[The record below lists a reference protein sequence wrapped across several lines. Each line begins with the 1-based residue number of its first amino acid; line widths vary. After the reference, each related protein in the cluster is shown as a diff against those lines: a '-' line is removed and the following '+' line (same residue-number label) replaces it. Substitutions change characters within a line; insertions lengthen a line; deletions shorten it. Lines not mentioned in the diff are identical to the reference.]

1 MIAMNN
7 IKKASEVLNEQ
18 FGIEGTESRENFK
31 DEAYSFYLSEILK
44 DRRKHLKLSQE
55 DLANKIGK
63 KRPYISRVENGEDV
77 RLSNF
82 LQIANA
88 LGLNFRLIAS

>member
-1 MIAMNN
+1 MSKIY
-7 IKKASEVLNEQ
+7 KASEFLNKEV
-18 FGIEGTESRENFK
+18 GKEGSEKREKFK
-31 DEAYSFYLSEILK
+31 EDAYSYYLSEILK
-44 DRRKHLKLSQE
+44 SRRKQLKLSQQE
-55 DLANKIGK
+55 LANIVGK

-88 LGLNFRLIAS
+88 LGLNFKLIPD

>member
-1 MIAMNN
+1 MNK
-7 IKKASEVLNEQ
+7 IKKASEILNEQ
-18 FGIEGTESRENFK
+18 FGVEGTESRKNFK
-31 DEAYSFYLSEILK
+31 DEAYSYYLSEILK
-44 DRRKHLKLSQE
+44 KRRKDLKLSQE

-63 KRPYISRVENGEDV
+63 KRPYISRVENGEDI

-88 LGLNFRLIAS
+88 LGLNFKLVVS

>member
-1 MIAMNN
+1 MSKIYS
-7 IKKASEVLNEQ
+7 ASDILDNQ
-18 FGIEGTESRENFK
+18 IGSEGTAEREKFK
-31 DEAYSFYLSEILK
+31 KEAYFFYLSEILK
-44 DRRKHLKLSQE
+44 DRRKQLNLSQQE
-55 DLANKIGK
+55 LADKVGK

-88 LGLNFRLIAS
+88 LGLSFELTPA